1 MRILSPGE
9 GQALIATLERQLDE
23 TVNACALVHAVAEG
37 SCPAGEAHGRM
48 AEIEHHLP
56 GLGFFPGGD
65 GLWKAP
71 GCRERPP
78 LPPGGIMVLGN
89 TFQCMANH
97 PERDS
102 HGTG

>member
-1 MRILSPGE
+1 MAPSHPVE
-9 GQALIATLERQLDE
+9 QLF
-23 TVNACALVHAVAEG
+23 
-37 SCPAGEAHGRM
+37 AHLADIRPHGGGM
-48 AEIEHHLP
+48 VEIEHHLP